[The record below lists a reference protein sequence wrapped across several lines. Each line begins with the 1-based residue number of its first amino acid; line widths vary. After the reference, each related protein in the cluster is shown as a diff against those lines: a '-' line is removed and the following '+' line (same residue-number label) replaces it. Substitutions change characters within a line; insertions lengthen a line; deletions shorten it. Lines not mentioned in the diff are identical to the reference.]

1 MFHLKSK
8 PNVNQKIDLLLCNST
23 AIPTATNY
31 DWYLNEQQIT
41 TPSRNTGSLQLF
53 NLNRDALIDTVSPK
67 LISKFMSSL
76 ISIKTILNETEKRY
90 CSQLNLHNLTFSYY
104 SC

>member
-41 TPSRNTGSLQLF
+41 TPSRNTDSLQLF
-53 NLNRDALIDTVSPK
+53 NLNREHAGNYSCKCTNRHGFTKAYFNIDVICEFY
-67 LISKFMSSL
+67 L
-76 ISIKTILNETEKRY
+76 IKTI
-90 CSQLNLHNLTFSYY
+90 
-104 SC
+104 